1 MTAQVM
7 KYKEHIGSV
16 DFDFDDGCLHGKLLY
31 INDLVTYEAETLPAL
46 KEEFEASVDDYIET
60 CRELG
65 VEPNRPFKGSFNVRI
80 GQDLHKKIVYK
91 AAEAGIAVN
100 EAVSRAI
107 SDYVTDSSRKKLI
120 DDVGDQIRRH
130 VYQASLQAISVRPA
144 NEHRS
149 SAPNWTD
156 NRKGMKSTYTV
167 NAGRVYEH

>member
-1 MTAQVM
+1 MTVQVM

-46 KEEFEASVDDYIET
+46 KEEFEAAVDDYIET
-60 CRELG
+60 CCELG

-91 AAEAGIAVN
+91 AAEVGITVN
-100 EAVSRAI
+100 EAVSRAV

-120 DDVGDQIRRH
+120 DDVGDQIKKY
-130 VYQASLQAISVRPA
+130 VYQASLQANNVRAAGERKSSDPVWA
-144 NEHRS
+144 DHLKTTRS
-149 SAPNWTD
+149 I
-156 NRKGMKSTYTV
+156 YTV
-167 NAGRVYEH
+167 NVGRVYEH